1 VASASGKS
9 APEICEALI
18 VAEKN
23 LDILLRTMNPVVND
37 GEWVYCDG
45 DVVGALATFRELEGT
60 TSVVS
65 REHADELGLSYTY
78 VAAWITLSVY
88 SDLEA
93 IGFLA
98 AVTTALAAEAISC
111 NVVSALRHDHL
122 FIPSDR
128 RDDALRILSALQR

>member
-1 VASASGKS
+1 MTT
-9 APEICEALI
+9 
-18 VAEKN
+18 EKN

-37 GEWVYCDG
+37 GEWVYCEG
-45 DVVGALATFRELEGT
+45 DVAGALATFRELEGT
-60 TSVVS
+60 TSIVS
-65 REHADELGLSYTY
+65 REQAEELGLSYTY
-78 VAAWITLSVY
+78 LAAWITLSVY

-122 FIPSDR
+122 FVPSDR

>member
-1 VASASGKS
+1 M
-9 APEICEALI
+9 
-18 VAEKN
+18 AEKN
-23 LDILLRTMNPVVND
+23 LEILLRTMNPVVND
-37 GEWVYCDG
+37 GEWVWCDG
-45 DVVGALATFRELEGT
+45 DVAGALATFREIEGT
-60 TSVVS
+60 TSIVS
-65 REHADELGLSYTY
+65 REQGDELGLPYTY

-93 IGFLA
+93 VGFLA